1 MIRLQEADF
10 DAGRELAAISRGN
23 TAVGGVCSFIGYV
36 RDEDGGL
43 DSMTLEHYPAM
54 TEKALLEIEAEANRR
69 WQLAASVIIHR
80 TGRLLPGD
88 QIVLVAAAAAHRGA
102 AFEAARFLIDWLK
115 TKAPFWKNEEH
126 GGAAQWVEA
135 KGSDAAAAG
144 HWEKW
149 GKWEKEE

>member
-10 DAGRELAAISRGN
+10 DAGLELAALGRGN

-54 TEKALLEIEAEANRR
+54 TEKALREIEAEANRR
-69 WQLAASVIIHR
+69 WQLAATLIVHR
-80 TGRLLPGD
+80 TGRLVPGD

-115 TKAPFWKNEEH
+115 TKAPFWKNEKH
-126 GGAAQWVEA
+126 GGATQWVEA

-144 HWEKW
+144 R
-149 GKWEKEE
+149 WEKE